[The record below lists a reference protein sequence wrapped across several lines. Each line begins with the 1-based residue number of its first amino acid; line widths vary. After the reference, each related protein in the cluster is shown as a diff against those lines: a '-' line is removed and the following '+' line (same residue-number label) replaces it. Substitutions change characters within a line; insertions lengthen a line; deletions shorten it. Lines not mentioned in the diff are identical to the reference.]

1 MSMVFFSSFVYE
13 IIDIYKEISYIVS
26 GGDLHFTA
34 MQEDIYGNKNKLEF
48 ENHDF
53 ISGYC
58 PS

>member
-34 MQEDIYGNKNKLEF
+34 MQEDIYGNKNKFFRLE
-48 ENHDF
+48 
-53 ISGYC
+53 SMMG
-58 PS
+58 